1 MRRAIRAALA
11 TLALVAAA
19 GAGLVVP
26 RAAPAAAAVSTASAA
41 STATTAAT
49 VGAAT
54 SASDWDGDGR
64 ADVVGATLDGRLWL
78 YPGDGVSG
86 FRTRSQ
92 IGTGWDRRDQI
103 RLVGNWDGAVGT
115 DIIARDTAT
124 GDLWLYPSAGG
135 GRFGTHRVIGTGW
148 GIFSHIFSPGD
159 WTGDGHPDLLA
170 VRHDDRTMWLYAG
183 DGRGS
188 FTGWWRVGQGW
199 GGYDGFVAT
208 GDWDGNAVVD
218 FLVRDTAS
226 GALKL
231 YSGNGAGGWGQSAVV
246 GTGWRAFTGLLGP
259 GDWSGDGNADV
270 LARGADGRLILY
282 RGNGR
287 GGWITPYP
295 TVGTGW
301 GIIRFPGEDFAVTIA
316 PIDAALAAR
325 MSTSWRAGCPVPL
338 ADLRYLTMTYRGFD
352 GVDHTGEMVVA
363 ASVATDVATV
373 FARLHEIGFPIAA
386 MRLVDDFAGDDAASM
401 AANNTSAFNC
411 RAITG
416 GTSFSEHSYGT
427 AIDVNPV
434 QNPYVRGAVVLP
446 PAGAAYVNR
455 PFTPGVIHAG
465 DAVVQSFAAIGW
477 SWGGAWASPIDYQ
490 HFSRSGR

>member
-1 MRRAIRAALA
+1 MRRVIRAALS
-11 TLALVAAA
+11 TLALVAVAVA
-19 GAGLVVP
+19 GPVVP
-26 RAAPAAAAVSTASAA
+26 GAASA
-41 STATTAAT
+41 SNAT
-49 VGAAT
+49 G
-54 SASDWDGDGR
+54 ASDWDGDGR
-64 ADVVGATLDGRLWL
+64 ADVVGATSDGRLWL
-78 YPGDGVSG
+78 YPGNGTGG
-86 FRTRSQ
+86 FGARIQ

-103 RLVGNWDGAVGT
+103 RMVGDWDGIVGT

-135 GRFGTHRVIGTGW
+135 GRFGSYRIIGTGW

-159 WTGDGHPDLLA
+159 WTGDGRVDLLA
-170 VRHDDRTMWLYAG
+170 VRSDDRTMWLYAG
-183 DGRGS
+183 NGQGS
-188 FTGWWRVGQGW
+188 FSGWWRVGQGW

-208 GDWDGNAVVD
+208 GDWDGNALVD
-218 FLVRDTAS
+218 FLVRDTAT

-231 YSGNGAGGWGQSAVV
+231 YSGNGNGGFGASAAV
-246 GTGWRAFTGLLGP
+246 GTGWNPFTGLLGP
-259 GDWSGDGNADV
+259 GDWSGDGAGDV
-270 LARGADGRLILY
+270 LARAADGRLVLY

-301 GIIRFPGEDFAVTIA
+301 GIIRFPGEDFAATIA
-316 PIDAALAAR
+316 PIDAALATR

-363 ASVATDVATV
+363 ASVAPDVVSV

-386 MRLVDDFAGDDAASM
+386 MRLVDDFAGNDDASM
-401 AANNTSAFNC
+401 AADNTSGFNC

-416 GTSFSEHSYGT
+416 GTGFSEHSSGT

-446 PAGAAYVNR
+446 PAGAAYVSR
-455 PFTPGVIHAG
+455 PSAAGVIHAG
-465 DAVVQSFAAIGW
+465 DAVVQAFAAIGW